1 MFFDLN
7 NPDDLFQIYLL
18 TTPEGQSN
26 SEGIISNFIEYLC
39 LLKNLKPGYM
49 GMSTDI
55 NLENAY
61 KIIDLIIG
69 VSCDDFVFVRD
80 HNLIVHKNH
89 AVNVLGK
96 YYEYASLSLIDSF
109 SKPYQGIEST
119 VIGELLGYPC
129 PGINWSEMK
138 QNASINYYIIF
149 SDSFKDMFNFSKK
162 YVQISGSACH
172 KDKFTPSFE
181 QALNDQKQYLQL
193 YFRDRLNF
201 GSIKLVIKR

>member
-7 NPDDLFQIYLL
+7 KPEDLFQIYLL
-18 TTPEGQSN
+18 TTPEGKSN
-26 SEGIISNFIEYLC
+26 LEGIISNFIEYLC
-39 LLKNLKPGYM
+39 LLKNLKPGYI

-80 HNLIVHKNH
+80 HNLIVRKNH
-89 AVNVLGK
+89 AENILWK
-96 YYEYASLSLIDSF
+96 YYGNTSLSVIHSF

-138 QNASINYYIIF
+138 QNVSINYYIIF
-149 SDSFKDMFNFSKK
+149 SDSFKNMFNFSKK

-181 QALNDQKQYLQL
+181 QALNDQKRYLQL
-193 YFRDRLNF
+193 YFKNQLGF
-201 GSIKLVIKR
+201 GNIKLIVK

>member
-7 NPDDLFQIYLL
+7 KPEDLFQIYLL
-18 TTPEGQSN
+18 TTPEGKN
-26 SEGIISNFIEYLC
+26 NLEGIISNFIEYLC

-80 HNLIVHKNH
+80 HNLIVRKDH
-89 AVNVLGK
+89 AVYVLSK
-96 YYEYASLSLIDSF
+96 YYRNASLSVIESF
-109 SKPYQGIEST
+109 SKPYQGVEST

-129 PGINWSEMK
+129 PGINWSEMR
-138 QNASINYYIIF
+138 QNASINYYIVF
-149 SDSFKDMFNFSKK
+149 SDSFKNMFNFSKN

-172 KDKFTPSFE
+172 KDKLTPSFQNE
-181 QALNDQKQYLQL
+181 LDDKKQYLQL
-193 YFRDRLNF
+193 YFKDQLGF
-201 GSIKLVIKR
+201 GSIKLIIK